1 MFLHSKI
8 KIRQHRLATSL
19 LPFHPSLFHSF
30 LLLSIFAHS
39 WHSNVSQFRKQT
51 HSPKWNNSKIF
62 KLILGKM
69 HRFLCFWISINMKLK
84 HFEYEFRTAC
94 NTCVRKERDWFW
106 NTLKHVE
113 NTVYFWNRIFKIVCI
128 FWSLFIQSG

>member
-1 MFLHSKI
+1 MPPPS
-8 KIRQHRLATSL
+8 SL
-19 LPFHPSLFHSF
+19 STHPSSIPFSSF
-30 LLLSIFAHS
+30 PFLAHS

-51 HSPKWNNSKIF
+51 HSPKWNSSKMF
-62 KLILGKM
+62 KLILRKM
-69 HRFLCFWISINMKLK
+69 HKFLCFWISINMKLK

-113 NTVYFWNRIFKIVCI
+113 NTVYFWNRIFKIVLHLLEP
-128 FWSLFIQSG
+128 FYTVRVKHQAWNK